1 MKKILIL
8 SSFIMMAFSLQ
19 SCAVDISFGKSSCSK
34 SDCSKSSCS
43 KDASSCEK
51 DCSKGK
57 GCCKNKDKEKPAETT
72 TNE

>member
-1 MKKILIL
+1 MKRVLIL

-19 SCAVDISFGKSSCSK
+19 SCAVYISFGKSSCSK

-57 GCCKNKDKEKPAETT
+57 ECCKNKDKEKSAETST
-72 TNE
+72 KE